1 MNSKLSKTLYFN
13 LDISHDEFLCY
24 YKGIVNQV
32 IVTTADNTK
41 IQFPVQFIKK
51 FVRHDGIHGRFKIV
65 YDENNKLVS
74 LDKLAG

>member
-1 MNSKLSKTLYFN
+1 MNSKFSKTLYFN
-13 LDISHDEFLCY
+13 LDISHEEILCY

-32 IVTTADNTK
+32 IVTAADNTK

-51 FVRHDGIHGRFKIV
+51 YVEHNGVHGRFKIV

-74 LDKLAG
+74 LDKLTG